1 VLVVKVEL
9 HIPRVCGFL
18 CDLEAEAD
26 ARLGLEVVGAADV
39 VEERLLTFEVA
50 EGGLP
55 AACGKYA
62 LVPEEFAHVLFN
74 SNRYTVVG
82 ADHRNQVGGN
92 REVVGVGAVGRE
104 EVSGRERILEHLV
117 LDTKDALR
125 PSNSKK
131 SAVRRVDVIGLSA
144 SFLIWTVKLGCA
156 SLIRGPVS
164 IVSAVTI
171 LRNHTISNINKTG
184 ATICMHAEHGFLL

>member
-1 VLVVKVEL
+1 MLVVKVEL
-9 HIPRVCGFL
+9 HVPRVGGFL

-74 SNRYTVVG
+74 SDRYTVVG

-117 LDTKDALR
+117 LNTKDALAPVKLEEVR
-125 PSNSKK
+125 SEARRRDRAERVILDLNSKARMCK
-131 SAVRRVDVIGLSA
+131 FNKRARAERICSNYTSQPHNKQHKQD
-144 SFLIWTVKLGCA
+144 
-156 SLIRGPVS
+156 RGYDLY
-164 IVSAVTI
+164 A
-171 LRNHTISNINKTG
+171 
-184 ATICMHAEHGFLL
+184 C